1 MVDHGSV
8 DDYIAS
14 TMQDKEVLSDPNKNL
29 TVSEIRLGKGKSVKM
44 LTKTENFH
52 EKIFL
57 GDLYKD
63 KEFLRSVDLIVKN
76 NISKELQTLIGRSV
90 FHRAGKSETLK
101 ELSEGGFLFLTQRS
115 EFWRSQRPIYSTK
128 RSDK

>member
-1 MVDHGSV
+1 MLNIEAMMVDHGSV

-14 TMQDKEVLSDPNKNL
+14 TMEEKEVLSDPNKNL

-63 KEFLRSVDLIVKN
+63 KEFLR
-76 NISKELQTLIGRSV
+76 
-90 FHRAGKSETLK
+90 
-101 ELSEGGFLFLTQRS
+101 
-115 EFWRSQRPIYSTK
+115 
-128 RSDK
+128 

>member
-14 TMQDKEVLSDPNKNL
+14 TMEEKEVLSDPNKNL

-63 KEFLRSVDLIVKN
+63 KEFLRWAEIVKN
-76 NISKELQTLIGRSV
+76 NNSTELPLIGRSV